1 MSGGRVEE
9 YPEDVRFRGQLVI
22 GYSALMVVTIITG
35 VSAVVGVRVT
45 TSRIE
50 HVAEDLGADLAAIQR
65 LRYQIEGAVAAT
77 RRYLFDG
84 DDRATE
90 RFRDAV
96 GKLDV
101 TLDALDRRR
110 DQLVPGISGV
120 HDAVRSYLQVAREA
134 MGARSTMTDPRAIA
148 PLFEQQVA
156 PVRDRL
162 ESTIADFVKR
172 ERAAFE
178 RESASAHDFAE
189 RMQGV
194 LALATATG
202 VFLSIA
208 LAWLWIRKLAQRYAR
223 EREATETARR
233 AAAARDEL
241 LAIVSHDLRNPL
253 SAIAMASELLKCD
266 LNSPLAPR
274 HLAAIGSAAKRMEH
288 LIAELLDVANLDAG
302 KLELH
307 VEPCEVEALFDATL
321 SLFSARALEADV
333 ALTAAPGGLAVVADR
348 ERVLQVL
355 ANLVGNALKY
365 TPAGGRI
372 ALAARACDGVVRLE
386 VADTGPGI
394 AADALPHVFE
404 RYWQARARGRGSL
417 GLGLYICK
425 QLVEAH
431 RGQIGVTSELGKGS
445 TFWCELPRT

>member
-1 MSGGRVEE
+1 
-9 YPEDVRFRGQLVI
+9 VRFRSQLVI
-22 GYSALMVVTIITG
+22 GYSALMLVTIVTG
-35 VSAVVGVRVT
+35 VSAVIGMRVT

-50 HVAEDLGADLAAIQR
+50 HVANDLGADVTELQR
-65 LRYQIEGAVAAT
+65 MRYQAEGAVAAT
-77 RRYLFDG
+77 RRYLLDG
-84 DDRATE
+84 DERAAQ
-90 RFRDAV
+90 RFTDQV
-96 GKLDV
+96 IKLDA
-101 TLDALDRRR
+101 TLGELDRRR
-110 DQLVPGISGV
+110 DQLVPGMAAV
-120 HDAVRSYLQVAREA
+120 DDAVRSYVQVAREVMA
-134 MGARSTMTDPRAIA
+134 ERSSTTVAA
-148 PLFEQQVA
+148 VFEQQVS

-162 ESTIADFVKR
+162 EATIADFVKR

-194 LALATATG
+194 LAIATATG

-233 AAAARDEL
+233 AAAARDEM

-253 SAIAMASELLKCD
+253 AAIAMSKDLLEHD
-266 LNSPLAPR
+266 LRSPRAPR

-288 LIAELLDVANLDAG
+288 LIGELLDIAKLDAG
-302 KLELH
+302 KLELA
-307 VEPCEVEALFDATL
+307 VEPCAVEALFEATL
-321 SLFSARALEADV
+321 ALFSARALEAGV
-333 ALTAAPGGLAVVADR
+333 AIAATGDGLVVVADR

-365 TPAGGRI
+365 TPAGGRVS
-372 ALAARACDGVVRLE
+372 LAARAVGDTGGAVRIE
-386 VADTGPGI
+386 IADTGPGI

-431 RGQIGVTSELGKGS
+431 HGRIGVDSQPGAGS
-445 TFWCELPRT
+445 TFWFEIPRSRTS

>member
-1 MSGGRVEE
+1 
-9 YPEDVRFRGQLVI
+9 VRFRSQLVV
-22 GYSALMVVTIITG
+22 GYSALMLVTIVTG
-35 VSAVVGVRVT
+35 VSAVVGMRVT

-50 HVAEDLGADLAAIQR
+50 HVANDLGADVTAIQR
-65 LRYQIEGAVAAT
+65 MRYQAEGAIAAT
-77 RRYLFDG
+77 RRYLLDG
-84 DDRATE
+84 DERAAQ
-90 RFRDAV
+90 RFTDQV
-96 GKLDV
+96 NKLDA
-101 TLDALDRRR
+101 TLGELDRRR
-110 DQLVPGISGV
+110 DQLVPGMAAV
-120 HDAVRSYLQVAREA
+120 DDAVRSYVQVAREVMA
-134 MGARSTMTDPRAIA
+134 ERSSAA
-148 PLFEQQVA
+148 VAALFEQQVT

-162 ESTIADFVKR
+162 EATVADFVKR

-194 LALATATG
+194 LAIATATG

-253 SAIAMASELLKCD
+253 AAIAMATDLLKPD
-266 LNSPLAPR
+266 PSSPLAPR

-288 LIAELLDVANLDAG
+288 LIGELLDVAKLDAG
-302 KLELH
+302 KLELAL
-307 VEPCEVEALFDATL
+307 EPCAVESLFDATL
-321 SLFSARALEADV
+321 ALFSARALEARV
-333 ALTAAPGGLAVVADR
+333 AIAAASDGLAVAADR

-365 TPAGGRI
+365 TPAGGRVS
-372 ALAARACDGVVRLE
+372 LAARAVDGAVCIE
-386 VADTGPGI
+386 IADTGPGI

-431 RGQIGVTSELGKGS
+431 HGRIGVDSRPGAGS
-445 TFWCELPRT
+445 TFWFELPRSRTS